1 MFGVPPFLDGIGLE
15 DMMAEIPIERPQSFL
30 QFVTLIDKHQSKTSE
45 ALWYRGCGL
54 STYKLRPTL
63 YRHKTIKTIAE
74 LAKLERNL
82 MVRFRQRSIPF
93 HERSLDNDWDTLFFM
108 QHYRV
113 PTRLL
118 DWTEN
123 PFIALYF
130 ALTAAPYQIGKDGKP
145 EFTKAAAIWVLNPVL
160 WNRHALKHQSFDEG
174 VLAPGD
180 ERLKGY
186 GPTGD
191 FSGMNNYPVALYG
204 SHNSPRIVAQRGVF
218 TVFGQKTQSMGYLYK
233 VHSFPEGCLIKFV
246 LSNKYICEI
255 RKAIFRH
262 GITESVVF
270 PDLDGLALE
279 IRRAFEFEV

>member
-1 MFGVPPFLDGIGLE
+1 MSEVL
-15 DMMAEIPIERPQSFL
+15 IERPRSFVE
-30 QFVTLIDKHQSKTSE
+30 FVTLIDKHQSDASE

-54 STYKLRPTL
+54 STYKLLPTL
-63 YRHKTIKTIAE
+63 YRHKTIKTIAKLAE
-74 LAKLERNL
+74 LEHDL
-82 MVRFRQRSIPF
+82 MIRFRQRSIPF
-93 HERSLDNDWDTLFFM
+93 HGKSLDDDWDALFFM

-130 ALTAAPYQIGKDGKP
+130 ALTAAPYQIDDDGKP
-145 EFTKAAAIWVLNPVL
+145 EFTNSAAIWVLNPAI
-160 WNRHALKHQSFDEG
+160 WNRHALKHQSFDGG

-180 ERLKGY
+180 EPLKGY
-186 GPTGD
+186 KPTGD
-191 FSGMNNYPVALYG
+191 FRGMNNYPVALYG

-233 VHSFPEGCLIKFV
+233 AHAFPKGSLTKFV
-246 LSNKYICEI
+246 LNSKHIAEM
-255 RKAIFRH
+255 RKAIFKN
-262 GITESVVF
+262 GITESMVF

-279 IRRAFEFEV
+279 IRRTFEFEV